1 VVRKQI
7 SRRPQAAGR
16 LLFEDQ
22 PDYRFS
28 LYVTKLEPTLD
39 QVWKISN
46 SRTDCENRIR
56 ALKEDFGLDA
66 FCLQDFW
73 ATEASFRFIMVA
85 DNLMSLFRHFT
96 LNDHHQATLST
107 LRSSC
112 FAIGGW
118 VNQHAR
124 KHSLKLSLP
133 SQKRPSMDS
142 IFRKI
147 DAQAPPFS
155 YPIA

>member
-46 SRTDCENRIR
+46 SRADCENRIR

-73 ATEASFRFIMVA
+73 ATEASFRLIMVV
-85 DNLMSLFRHFT
+85 DNLMSLFRHFA
-96 LNDHHQATLST
+96 LNDHHQATPSLYAP
-107 LRSSC
+107 L
-112 FAIGGW
+112 ALQIGGW
-118 VNQHAR
+118 ANQHAR
-124 KHSLKLSLP
+124 KRFLKLSLP
-133 SQKRPSMDS
+133 RQKRPWMDS

>member
-28 LYVTKLEPTLD
+28 LYVTNLELPLD

-46 SRTDCENRIR
+46 SRADCENRIR

-73 ATEASFRFIMVA
+73 ATEASFRLIMVA
-85 DNLMSLFRHFT
+85 DNLMSLFRHFA

-124 KHSLKLSLP
+124 KRFLKLSLP
-133 SQKRPSMDS
+133 RQKRPWMDS

-147 DAQAPPFS
+147 DA
-155 YPIA
+155 

>member
-1 VVRKQI
+1 MAPPTRGRRI
-7 SRRPQAAGR
+7 SGPPPHRGAQA
-16 LLFEDQ
+16 ED
-22 PDYRFS
+22 
-28 LYVTKLEPTLD
+28 
-39 QVWKISN
+39 
-46 SRTDCENRIR
+46 
-56 ALKEDFGLDA
+56 
-66 FCLQDFW
+66 
-73 ATEASFRFIMVA
+73 TEASFRLIMVA
-85 DNLMSLFRHFT
+85 YNLMSLFRHFA